1 MTDNFSL
8 ILRVEGLKDL
18 LVKSF
23 KLSEK
28 WQKRL
33 YQYRSTKNA
42 SQEEADNRQKELDTF
57 KRTIEEAIFV
67 VQACEK
73 EIMRLFVE
81 AQQAKEE
88 AQKAKKYAQE
98 FADAYQKNIDENIM
112 LTELLLKKIRNQDV
126 KRV

>member
-23 KLSEK
+23 KLSDK
-28 WQKRL
+28 WQERL
-33 YQYRSTKNA
+33 YQYRSSKNA
-42 SQEEADNRQKELDTF
+42 SQEEADSRQKELDTL
-57 KRTIEEAIFV
+57 KKTIEEAIFV

-73 EIMRLFVE
+73 EIMRLFVN

-112 LTELLLKKIRNQDV
+112 LTELLLRKNQ
-126 KRV
+126 KPIC

>member
-23 KLSEK
+23 KLSDK
-28 WQKRL
+28 WQERL
-33 YQYRSTKNA
+33 YQYRSSKNA
-42 SQEEADNRQKELDTF
+42 SQEEADSRQKELDTL
-57 KRTIEEAIFV
+57 KKTIEEAIFV

-73 EIMRLFVE
+73 EIMRLFVN
-81 AQQAKEE
+81 AQKAKEE

-112 LTELLLKKIRNQDV
+112 LTELLLRKNQ
-126 KRV
+126 KPI

>member
-8 ILRVEGLKDL
+8 ILRIEGLKDL

-23 KLSEK
+23 KLSDK
-28 WQKRL
+28 WQERL
-33 YQYRSTKNA
+33 YQYRSSKNA
-42 SQEEADNRQKELDTF
+42 SQEEADSRQKELDTL
-57 KRTIEEAIFV
+57 KKTIEEAILV

-73 EIMRLFVE
+73 EIMRLFVN
-81 AQQAKEE
+81 AQKAKEE

-112 LTELLLKKIRNQDV
+112 LTELLLKKNQ
-126 KRV
+126 KPIC

>member
-8 ILRVEGLKDL
+8 ILRIEGLKDL

-23 KLSEK
+23 KLSNK

-33 YQYRSTKNA
+33 YQYRSSKNA
-42 SQEEADNRQKELDTF
+42 SQEEADRRQKELDTF
-57 KRTIEEAIFV
+57 KITIEQAILV

-73 EIMRLFVE
+73 EIIRLSVN

-112 LTELLLKKIRNQDV
+112 LTELLLRKNQ
-126 KRV
+126 KPIC

>member
-8 ILRVEGLKDL
+8 VLHIEGLKDL

-23 KLSEK
+23 KLSDK
-28 WQKRL
+28 WQERL
-33 YQYRSTKNA
+33 YQYRSSKNA
-42 SQEEADNRQKELDTF
+42 SQEEADSRQKELDTL
-57 KRTIEEAIFV
+57 KKTIEEAILV

-73 EIMRLFVE
+73 EIMRLFVN
-81 AQQAKEE
+81 AQKAKEE

-112 LTELLLKKIRNQDV
+112 LTELLLRKNQ
-126 KRV
+126 KPIC